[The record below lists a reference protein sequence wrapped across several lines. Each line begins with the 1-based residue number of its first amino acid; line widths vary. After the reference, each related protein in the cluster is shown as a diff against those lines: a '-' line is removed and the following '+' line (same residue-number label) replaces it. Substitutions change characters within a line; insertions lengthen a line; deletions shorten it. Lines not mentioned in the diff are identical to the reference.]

1 MILNPSERLV
11 RALIDQ
17 TTDDV
22 IVWLFTIAHAESGA
36 VHYKTN
42 NREDI
47 VSQGRTFDY
56 FPVEFA
62 LPNDD
67 GETISEVQIVLKS
80 VQKELID
87 LIRRYTGGVTITAE
101 LVIADVPDNIEY
113 ELEDL
118 EITGAN
124 YDKSQ
129 VVLSARPESLVD
141 RRFPAHDRL
150 PRTYPG
156 MFK

>member
-1 MILNPSERLV
+1 MILNPSERLI

-17 TTDDV
+17 TTQEV
-22 IVWLFTIAHAESGA
+22 VLWLFTIEHAESGT
-36 VHYKTN
+36 VYYKTN
-42 NREDI
+42 NREDV

-62 LPNDD
+62 LPGDD
-67 GETISEVQIVLKS
+67 GETISEIQIVLKS
-80 VQKELID
+80 AQEELID
-87 LIRRYTGGVTITAE
+87 LIRRYTGGITITAE
-101 LVIADVPDNIEY
+101 LVLAAVPDNIEY

-124 YDKSQ
+124 YKKQQ
-129 VVLSARPESLVD
+129 VTMSARPESLTD

-156 MFK
+156 MYK

>member
-17 TTDDV
+17 TTNDV
-22 IVWLFTIAHAESGA
+22 VVWLFTIEHAESGA
-36 VHYKTN
+36 VHYKTS

-47 VSQGRTFDY
+47 VSQGRTFDF
-56 FPVEFA
+56 FPVEFV

-67 GETISEVQIVLKS
+67 AETISEVQIVLKT

-87 LIRRYTGGVTITAE
+87 LIRRYTGGVTISAE
-101 LVIADVPDNIEY
+101 LVLAATPDNIEY

-118 EITGAN
+118 EIKGAS